1 MTSSTVL
8 KEELNDNEVIL
19 LLALVFVRV
28 PEISDTF
35 ALYWDRGSCSDV
47 PPVTGIK
54 NTRTLV
60 VGEGLQ
66 KSSKGITVIV
76 LESP

>member
-1 MTSSTVL
+1 MMSSTVL

-19 LLALVFVRV
+19 MLALVFVHV

-35 ALYWDRGSCSDV
+35 ALHWDRGSCGDV

-54 NTRTLV
+54 NT
-60 VGEGLQ
+60 
-66 KSSKGITVIV
+66 
-76 LESP
+76 

>member
-1 MTSSTVL
+1 MTPSIVL

-19 LLALVFVRV
+19 MLALVLCVFQSFQ
-28 PEISDTF
+28 IHLHCIGT
-35 ALYWDRGSCSDV
+35 RGSCGDV
-47 PPVTGIK
+47 PTLTEIK
-54 NTRTLV
+54 NTRPLV

-66 KSSKGITVIV
+66 ESCKGMAVIV